1 MSKLISTEIHNFMY
15 ILWNFLESQNS
26 GTAKWPKLQFFEAF
40 KIADSEWQ
48 QNSQISTLCRRNQ
61 SFDLLRISRDVT
73 HYTAD
78 FAVKKVITQFSLFVI
93 FPLLFTFSNFVYKTE
108 QLKAHALLALEIFCF
123 DFFSVFENTN
133 KNVNFRCE
141 AQNSL
146 IFTIFTPNQE

>member
-1 MSKLISTEIHNFMY
+1 MSKSISTEIHNFMY
-15 ILWNFLESQNS
+15 GIFSKVKIQGLQNGQNCS
-26 GTAKWPKLQFFEAF
+26 FWASKITKSELQQ
-40 KIADSEWQ
+40 S
-48 QNSQISTLCRRNQ
+48 SQISTLCRRNQ